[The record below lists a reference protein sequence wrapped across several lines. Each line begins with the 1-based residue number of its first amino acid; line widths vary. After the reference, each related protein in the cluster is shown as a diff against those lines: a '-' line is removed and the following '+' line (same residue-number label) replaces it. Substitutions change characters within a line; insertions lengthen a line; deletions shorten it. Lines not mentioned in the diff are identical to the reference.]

1 MAISVR
7 NEAPA
12 DHAAVREINLL
23 AFGGPGEADLVDAL
37 RGRATPCVSLVAEV
51 AGRVV
56 GHLILS
62 PVTLDGHPAL
72 RTMGLAP
79 MAVLPDHQ
87 GTGVGSALVR
97 AGLEACRTLGAEVV
111 VVLGHPT
118 YYPRF
123 GFAPASRL
131 GLRCVYD
138 APDEAFMALELTP
151 GALAGRAGLVRFH
164 PAFDDLPEA

>member
-1 MAISVR
+1 MAVTIR
-7 NEAPA
+7 DEAPR

-23 AFGGPGEADLVDAL
+23 AFEGPGEADLVDAL
-37 RGRATPCVSLVAEV
+37 RERATPCVSLVAEV
-51 AGRVV
+51 DGRVV
-56 GHLILS
+56 GHLMLS

-72 RTMGLAP
+72 RAMGLAP

-87 GTGVGSALVR
+87 GIGVGTALAR

-111 VVLGHPT
+111 VVLGHPG

-138 APDEAFMALELTP
+138 APDDAFMALELTP

-164 PAFDDLPEA
+164 PALDELPEE